1 MSKVLPIDSSYK
13 ALNKLTSDLGKKY
26 AIADTDLE
34 IFRGEVQLI
43 MIELQNNTV
52 LSMKEDLLPEINK
65 VFEKFGYK
73 K

>member
-1 MSKVLPIDSSYK
+1 MKTLPIDSSYK
-13 ALNKLTSDLGKKY
+13 DLNKLISDLGKKY

-43 MIELQNNTV
+43 MIDLQNNTV

-65 VFEKFGYK
+65 LYERYGYRK
-73 K
+73 